1 MRLVSPKSQRQG
13 EKRLRKE
20 GQRGK
25 STRHNPRD
33 SRFMRVE
40 HGIYLQH
47 VVQGATRVMAH
58 CTKTDRTKKSR
69 LGSPTPSGESGG
81 HTPFRRSLAGFSL
94 FFFFF
99 FLSLF
104 LFFVAGGSW
113 TVLCSPTRFFVS
125 HWDTQEHQKTET
137 VMTVGQDSKYQTK
150 MKDGIQFSFKGT
162 ETSGELC
169 LLVLESSLNPLT
181 MTPDRVM

>member
-94 FFFFF
+94 LFFFFF
-99 FLSLF
+99 FFFFSSPLLSFFSLW
-104 LFFVAGGSW
+104 LVVPGQFFVLLLDFFLSQSLGH
-113 TVLCSPTRFFVS
+113 TRTS
-125 HWDTQEHQKTET
+125 KNSNSN
-137 VMTVGQDSKYQTK
+137 DSRSRQ
-150 MKDGIQFSFKGT
+150 
-162 ETSGELC
+162 
-169 LLVLESSLNPLT
+169 
-181 MTPDRVM
+181 